1 MRMSPLVIQSR
12 YISVRIFITKV
23 DLQDLIC
30 KYRKSE
36 SAFLCQVFISNVY
49 NSNQSV
55 SITKFKGDNMNKT
68 VSCSEMLFFPHTC
81 EISCQP
87 DIVQM
92 LGQPLES

>member
-30 KYRKSE
+30 KYHKSE
-36 SAFLCQVFISNVY
+36 SAFLCQVFISKVY

-68 VSCSEMLFFPHTC
+68 VSRSEMLFFPYTC

>member
-12 YISVRIFITKV
+12 YISVRIFITKA

-30 KYRKSE
+30 KYHKSE

-55 SITKFKGDNMNKT
+55 SITKFKGDNMNKM
-68 VSCSEMLFFPHTC
+68 VSRSEMLFFPYTC

>member
-30 KYRKSE
+30 KYHKSE

-68 VSCSEMLFFPHTC
+68 VSHSEMLFFPYTC
-81 EISCQP
+81 AIACQP

>member
-30 KYRKSE
+30 KYHKSE

-55 SITKFKGDNMNKT
+55 SITKFKGDMNKT
-68 VSCSEMLFFPHTC
+68 VSHSEMLFFPYTF

-87 DIVQM
+87 DIFQM